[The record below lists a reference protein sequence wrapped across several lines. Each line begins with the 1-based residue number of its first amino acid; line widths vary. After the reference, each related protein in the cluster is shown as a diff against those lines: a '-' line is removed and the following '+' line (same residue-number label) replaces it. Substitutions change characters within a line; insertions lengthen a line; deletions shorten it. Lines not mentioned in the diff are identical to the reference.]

1 MPLDVFY
8 LLIVG
13 SFSTRIWAG
22 VELETMAGKNDG
34 TVAGVRYFECEP
46 KHGVFAPLA
55 KVQR

>member
-1 MPLDVFY
+1 MLLDVFY

-13 SFSTRIWAG
+13 SFTTSIWAG